1 MNVFGITDR
10 GVERET
16 NQDCIYL
23 DNVAGFYMVADGM
36 GGHAMGEVAS
46 KKAVST
52 VTAVIQKN
60 ITSHDAESLKHD
72 EPVLN
77 IIKEAV
83 HAANQEIYEYSRGE
97 TMGTTLSFAYFSNGK
112 VYIAHIGDSRI
123 YRLRGRALEKLT
135 VDHTEAESLV
145 KAGILDPDR
154 AENHYSSHVLTR
166 ALGSSKS
173 ATIDFETCKVRG
185 GDVYLL
191 SSDGLFRV
199 VNVDEVIEVLLKDC
213 GPEKKCSI
221 LVESALTRGAPDNVS
236 VIVVEVPRLLNKMF
250 SGIQRR
256 FVRGHVHG
264 A

>member
-1 MNVFGITDR
+1 MNAFGITDR
-10 GVERET
+10 GIERDM
-16 NQDCIYL
+16 NQDSIYL
-23 DNVAGFYMVADGM
+23 DDAAGFYMVADGM

-52 VTAVIQKN
+52 ITAVIQKN
-60 ITSHDAESLKHD
+60 FTSHDNESLKHD

-83 HAANQEIYEYSRGE
+83 RAANQEIFEFSRGE
-97 TMGTTLSFAYFSNGK
+97 TMGTTLSFAHFTNGK

-123 YRLRGRALEKLT
+123 YRLRGKHIEKLT
-135 VDHTEAESLV
+135 VDHTEAENLV
-145 KAGILDPDR
+145 KAGVLDPEK

-166 ALGSSKS
+166 ALGSSRS
-173 ATIDFETCKVRG
+173 AHIDFSTHKVRG

-199 VNVDEVIEVLLKDC
+199 VNADEVAEVLAKDC

-221 LVESALTRGAPDNVS
+221 LVESVLTRGAPDNVS
-236 VIVVEVPRLLNKMF
+236 IIVVEVPRLLNKMF
-250 SGIQRR
+250 SGIKRS
-256 FVRGHVHG
+256 FMLHKG
-264 A
+264 